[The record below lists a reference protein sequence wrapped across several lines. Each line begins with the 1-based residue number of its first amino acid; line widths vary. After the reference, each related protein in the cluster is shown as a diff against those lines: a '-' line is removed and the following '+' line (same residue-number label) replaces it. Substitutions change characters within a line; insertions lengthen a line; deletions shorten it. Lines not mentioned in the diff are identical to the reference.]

1 MAPLDYF
8 DQKIDG
14 MNFFYTW
21 LDFIGQPQT
30 FLGIIIG
37 NNNNDVDVK
46 LWPGNKMGEFT
57 VAGAYRRMAS
67 GCSIME
73 ANLAY
78 G

>member
-46 LWPGNKMGEFT
+46 LWPGNKMG
-57 VAGAYRRMAS
+57 
-67 GCSIME
+67 
-73 ANLAY
+73 
-78 G
+78 